1 MLDLTKEQSVSAI
14 EQNISATES
23 QISHLTL
30 RLEKAKEEV
39 QEWVE
44 ANAALSQSAT
54 EARAETQ
61 SMGRGLG
68 GAILGSK
75 YRAASRR
82 TAASINAG
90 IARDVASKRAQ
101 IKEGKRIAQ
110 AIAKDIKSQISQ
122 LKADLKCLKSQK
134 KELSSK
140 KKETKQSVQS
150 LNLLQ
155 KLHEV
160 YELGLLTEG
169 EYEEK
174 RQKLVEKI

>member
-1 MLDLTKEQSVSAI
+1 MLDLTKEQSLSTI
-14 EQNISATES
+14 EQNISVTES
-23 QISHLTL
+23 QISQLTL

-39 QEWVE
+39 QEWVN
-44 ANAALSQSAT
+44 ANAALSQSAA

-82 TAASINAG
+82 TAASINAR

-101 IKEGKRIAQ
+101 IKEGKRSAQ
-110 AIAKDIKSQISQ
+110 EVVKDIKTRISQ
-122 LKADLKCLKSQK
+122 LKADLKFLKSQK
-134 KELSSK
+134 KELLSK
-140 KKETKQSVQS
+140 KKETNQSVQS

-155 KLHEV
+155 KLHEA
-160 YELGLLTEG
+160 YELGLLTEK

-174 RQKLVEKI
+174 RQKLVEQI